1 MNEKIPLRAL
11 AEEISRRSGCD
22 IDVAQSYIKTLFAIV
37 ADRLLNGETVTI
49 NGLGTFA
56 PIPNPDE
63 PLRFAVDND
72 LASELNAPFA
82 MFKAVDFSG
91 EIDLEQLDRI
101 TSSTVDDVDDA
112 EMHNEP
118 EADQPQADESENTSG
133 RDDANDTGYTESE
146 VTHEDAI
153 TTAHEND
160 ISSVI
165 EGDVEHCESWS
176 DKPIDIVD
184 EAINS
189 ADTPTE
195 IDESVEAKPTQMQA
209 EYVTGDLNE
218 SDDTE
223 SADTI
228 ETSEDNDAY
237 IVENSEIPEEDEEYV
252 EYHYPTKS
260 RFGIGF
266 LLGLITGLVVGALC
280 FVGYVLYF
288 VETGTKLF

>member
-11 AEEISRRSGCD
+11 AEEISSRSGCD

-63 PLRFAVDND
+63 PLRFAADND
-72 LASELNAPFA
+72 LACELNAPFA

-91 EIDLEQLDRI
+91 EIDLDQLDRI
-101 TSSTVDDVDDA
+101 TSSTVDDA
-112 EMHNEP
+112 EMHSEP
-118 EADQPQADESENTSG
+118 EADQPQADESENTSS

-146 VTHEDAI
+146 VTHEDAA

-160 ISSVI
+160 ISGEI
-165 EGDVEHCESWS
+165 EGDVEHCESQLN
-176 DKPIDIVD
+176 KPIGLVD

-195 IDESVEAKPTQMQA
+195 IDEAVKAKSTQMQA
-209 EYVTGDLNE
+209 EYVTGDLDE

-228 ETSEDNDAY
+228 KTSEDNDAY

-266 LLGLITGLVVGALC
+266 LLGLITGLIVGALC

>member
-1 MNEKIPLRAL
+1 MNEKKPLRAL
-11 AEEISRRSGCD
+11 AEEISRRSGCN

-49 NGLGTFA
+49 NGLGTFT

-72 LASELNAPFA
+72 LACELNAPFA

-91 EIDLEQLDRI
+91 EIDIDQLDGI
-101 TSSTVDDVDDA
+101 TSSTVDEA
-112 EMHNEP
+112 EMYIEP
-118 EADQPQADESENTSG
+118 EADQPQADESENTSNQNEAT
-133 RDDANDTGYTESE
+133 DSGYEESE
-146 VTHEDAI
+146 VTHEEAA
-153 TTAHEND
+153 TTAREDN
-160 ISSVI
+160 ISSKI
-165 EGDVEHCESWS
+165 KGYVEHHGFQT
-176 DKPIDIVD
+176 DKPTDIVD
-184 EAINS
+184 KDIDS
-189 ADTPTE
+189 ADIPTE
-195 IDESVEAKPTQMQA
+195 IDVAEEAMSAQMQVENA
-209 EYVTGDLNE
+209 AGDDLDV
-218 SDDTE
+218 SDDAK

-228 ETSEDNDAY
+228 EQYEDNDAY
-237 IVENSEIPEEDEEYV
+237 IVESSEIPEEDEEYV

>member
-1 MNEKIPLRAL
+1 MNEKIPLRTL
-11 AEEISRRSGCD
+11 AEGISRRSGCD
-22 IDVAQSYIKTLFAIV
+22 VDIVQSYVKTLFAIV
-37 ADRLLNGETVTI
+37 SDNLLNGDSVTI
-49 NGLGTFA
+49 NGLGTFT

-63 PLRFAVDND
+63 PLRFAADND
-72 LASELNAPFA
+72 LACELNAPFA

-91 EIDLEQLDRI
+91 EIDLDQLDRI
-101 TSSTVDDVDDA
+101 TSSTVDDA
-112 EMHNEP
+112 EMHSEP
-118 EADQPQADESENTSG
+118 EADQPQADESENTFS

-146 VTHEDAI
+146 VTHEDAA

-160 ISSVI
+160 ISGEI
-165 EGDVEHCESWS
+165 EGDVEHCESQL
-176 DKPIDIVD
+176 DKPIGLVD
-184 EAINS
+184 EAIDS

-195 IDESVEAKPTQMQA
+195 VDEAVEAKSTQMQA
-209 EYVTGDLNE
+209 EYVTGDLDE

-223 SADTI
+223 FADTI
-228 ETSEDNDAY
+228 KTSEDNDAY
-237 IVENSEIPEEDEEYV
+237 IVESSEIPEEDEEYV